1 MAKMNQHFTRSECTL
16 DGELAFENSD
26 ILSLS
31 SQFSLL
37 IPLKTSCFQRDQNGT
52 LGRKGLM
59 ITPGCNWKFQP
70 RDLHINKLC

>member
-37 IPLKTSCFQRDQNGT
+37 IPLKTSENLWFSDVFRGIKMEHWEE
-52 LGRKGLM
+52 KG
-59 ITPGCNWKFQP
+59 
-70 RDLHINKLC
+70 